1 MYMQQYISEFNL
13 QASSIKFMSYTDE
26 IVLTNKLKAI
36 QAQFADVDLLES
48 DETDKLFTNIYHLL
62 CQSSDMK
69 AELLDNC
76 LDILLKSINSS
87 NEKIRTKILCDFR
100 FLSVLIGNIMNL
112 DEGEDKVLVKLLTI
126 IRELLSWS
134 SELDEHT
141 LKLIVEVLRDYSLD
155 QPNEDVSIISLH
167 ILSNLCFDNCA
178 AKYLITKA
186 MKATEVRNK
195 INNLQDNLI
204 KFKFV
209 ILLEDEIYSKDVRYF
224 LNISLADIR
233 KSTKDFSQD
242 VIKSSLDILKHIE
255 KLEIQLDFKLSDDE
269 QIVKL
274 LSDLN
279 VELVAKI
286 AESADSPAK
295 TNFFERIFK
304 YFNVLLSLD
313 PDLTKEF
320 ENLVEAAFVTAK
332 ISRSASALTFLTEF
346 LKNNGELNSS
356 EIIIDSLLEFYAERN
371 PDTQIE
377 AIDHSQV
384 SFIYSPTIKPL

>member
-1 MYMQQYISEFNL
+1 MQQCISEFNL
-13 QASSIKFMSYTDE
+13 QASSIKFMSKTDE

-36 QAQFADVDLLES
+36 QAQFTDADLQVDS

-76 LDILLKSINSS
+76 LDILLKSINSN
-87 NEKIRTKILCDFR
+87 NEQIRTKILCDFR

-141 LKLIVEVLRDYSLD
+141 LKLIVEALRDYLLD
-155 QPNEDVSIISLH
+155 HPNEDVSIISLH

-186 MKATEVRNK
+186 MKTTEVRNK
-195 INNLQDNLI
+195 VINLQDKLI

-224 LNISLADIR
+224 LNLSLADICV
-233 KSTKDFSQD
+233 STKDFSLD
-242 VIKSSLDILKHIE
+242 VIKNSIDILKHIE
-255 KLEIQLDFKLSDDE
+255 KLEIQLDFKLSDDKV
-269 QIVKL
+269 ITKL

-279 VELVAKI
+279 GELVAKI
-286 AESADSPAK
+286 AESTDTPAR
-295 TNFFERIFK
+295 TNFFEKMFK
-304 YFNVLLSLD
+304 FFNVLLCLD
-313 PDLTKEF
+313 PDLAKEF
-320 ENLVEAAFVTAK
+320 ENLVEAAFVTPK
-332 ISRSASALTFLTEF
+332 ISISRSASALSFLAEF
-346 LKNNGELNSS
+346 LKNNGELKSFD
-356 EIIIDSLLEFYAERN
+356 IIIDSLLEFFAERN
-371 PDTQIE
+371 PESQIE
-377 AIDHSQV
+377 AIDYSQV
-384 SFIYSPTIKPL
+384 TAF